1 MASFSILEDNRTT
14 METRWGTVW
23 SGSMLL
29 AVTPTQYHTVKSIK
43 VSTLSVTNGSVL
55 TYENLVSATTDQPFE
70 IEIFCAGFSDADS
83 EWGIELIEEALSVTV
98 LIRTRDN
105 YIASPGDGLLVR
117 PGASLRI
124 EYMGAQFV
132 LDKYGQWR
140 REGIPLGSVITVT
153 MMGDIT
159 PSNARFSGWRF
170 SDNENNAVLIS
181 KDYAFE
187 FGVSLPSPDLGV
199 LLVEADYLR
208 ATGLILH
215 GKRGTILHG
224 KNGTIL
230 TDE

>member
-1 MASFSILEDNRTT
+1 
-14 METRWGTVW
+14 
-23 SGSMLL
+23 MLL
-29 AVTPTQYHTVKSIK
+29 SVMPTQHHKVKSIK
-43 VSTLSVTNGSVL
+43 VSTVSVANGSVL
-55 TYENLVSATTDQPFE
+55 VYENPVIDPTDQPFE
-70 IEIFCAGFSDADS
+70 IEIFCAGFSDIDS
-83 EWGIELIEEALSVTV
+83 EWVIELVEEAISVTV
-98 LIRTRDN
+98 LIGTRGN
-105 YIASPGDGLLVR
+105 LVAPPGDGPLVR

-124 EYMGAQFV
+124 EYMGEQSI

-181 KDYAFE
+181 KDYVFK

-208 ATGLILH
+208 TTGLILH